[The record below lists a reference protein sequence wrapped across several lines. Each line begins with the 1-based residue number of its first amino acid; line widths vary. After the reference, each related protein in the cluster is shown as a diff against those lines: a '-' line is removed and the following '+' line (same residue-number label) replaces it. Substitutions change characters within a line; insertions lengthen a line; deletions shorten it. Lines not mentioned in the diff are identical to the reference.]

1 MNNNIKEQNHPIAS
15 KKEIGRFGELAACCY
30 LKSKGFNILSQ
41 NVVLKV
47 GEIDIVAEK
56 GNVIHFVEVKSM
68 LGELDRPLQINPEEH
83 LDRKKINKLKK
94 TALSYISKN
103 NTFKNRDVSIDGL
116 LVRIFRRREVGS
128 QKSLMFPKNIAR
140 ISVSYLQNIHI
151 Y

>member
-1 MNNNIKEQNHPIAS
+1 MNNKINKQNEPITS

-30 LKSKGFNILSQ
+30 LKSKGFSILSQ

-56 GNVIHFVEVKSM
+56 ENVVHFIEVKSIS
-68 LGELDRPLQINPEEH
+68 GEMGSSLQINPEEH

-103 NTFKNRDVSIDGL
+103 NIFKNSDISIDGL
-116 LVRIFRRREVGS
+116 LVRIFRRREV
-128 QKSLMFPKNIAR
+128 KSLKTSVFPKNVAR